1 MHSIFNMHYKK
12 CPKLFV
18 SILFLVCST
27 FLTQSAAETVTF
39 AFQVSKQQQKRSSF
53 KIKLKG
59 R

>member
-1 MHSIFNMHYKK
+1 MHSILTCTIKNVR
-12 CPKLFV
+12 KLFV

-27 FLTQSAAETVTF
+27 FLTQSAAETGTF